1 MKRLRLWPQSL
12 VGQVILLVA
21 FALFVA
27 QAINFGLLLRER
39 NRLTLTGQTA
49 PLAYR
54 VINALDARPDRWPG
68 ADNPWAANPRA
79 DRQDQR
85 QRRNVDFLSSSV
97 VLVFQVNLR

>member
-1 MKRLRLWPQSL
+1 MTIRRLWPQSL

-21 FALFVA
+21 LALFVA

-54 VINALDARPDRWPG
+54 VVTALDQRDRAPDRV
-68 ADNPWAANPRA
+68 ASRR
-79 DRQDQR
+79 DRPEWLR
-85 QRRNVDFLSSSV
+85 PRNVAFLSTPPTLGGKPRPRRSPIAS
-97 VLVFQVNLR
+97 